1 MMNETWLNRNRKEV
15 IRFSLA
21 VFLGFALSFIVFALL

>member
-1 MMNETWLNRNRKEV
+1 MNETWLNRNKKEV
-15 IRFSLA
+15 IRFSHA